1 MEIVE
6 NNTMKIDW
14 RIECRKL
21 LKKLQKLKNARASHA
36 DAAGKRCCKGS
47 CTNHVD
53 SKGGGGVGK
62 MSTFVY
68 VGGRGGWDNVYM
80 VFFPYNFT

>member
-1 MEIVE
+1 MLLSSKEL
-6 NNTMKIDW
+6 TMK
-14 RIECRKL
+14 L
-21 LKKLQKLKNARASHA
+21 NHLNSLPYFFPYF
-36 DAAGKRCCKGS
+36 GKGS

-53 SKGGGGVGK
+53 SKGGGGVGQ